1 MAREFKRTDRVGSQ
15 MQRELGEL
23 IRTQLENPH
32 LGMISIQEV
41 RVVRDFSHA
50 KVYFTTMG
58 GELDAHATEKA
69 LNESAPF
76 LRHELGR
83 HMRMRTIPA
92 LHFVYDES
100 IERGARLSS
109 LIEQAVEEDSQHPE
123 DQE

>member
-83 HMRMRTIPA
+83 RMRMRTIPV